1 MTLRSG
7 SAIIK
12 YITKVDLPHEVTTLD
27 FDVTKKQSPA
37 KK

>member
-1 MTLRSG
+1 MTLRSD

-27 FDVTKKQSPA
+27 FDVTKKQRPA